1 VLHNGNLAFQNK
13 SELEDGAAVA
23 NKEVLGEV
31 VRLLK
36 VDQDSLHDSLTSKNI
51 GTRSVILIPFTLEQ
65 AADSRDA
72 LGKALYGKLF
82 DWLIK
87 TINVS
92 LAQNIGRI
100 ASISAKFYMCVLF
113 DRGISSRIQGS
124 DHHRSA

>member
-1 VLHNGNLAFQNK
+1 MLHSGNLTFQNK

-36 VDQDSLHDSLTSKNI
+36 VEQDALHDSLTSKNI

-92 LAQNIGRI
+92 LARNIGQ
-100 ASISAKFYMCVLF
+100 SNSL
-113 DRGISSRIQGS
+113 
-124 DHHRSA
+124 